1 MIITWHLTP
10 ERKIHG
16 PGMVSAVS
24 FDPVVT
30 YMDSVLTVTFH
41 SVLRLLQ
48 SKLLNQKGVFQ
59 VKQEA
64 AADA

>member
-1 MIITWHLTP
+1 
-10 ERKIHG
+10 
-16 PGMVSAVS
+16 MVSAIS

-30 YMDSVLTVTFH
+30 YMDSLTVTFYN
-41 SVLRLLQ
+41 VLRLLQ